1 MILLFLVLI
10 FLLFINLIVDEKQG
24 IKLEEKENINSSEYK
39 EKIGIFSESTI
50 DGSKIWDSRFEDF
63 ENEYVKKEKEKMVDS
78 NRVEEESKMAAEMSI
93 EELQEIINAKK
104 LEESKPAAEMS
115 IEELQSVIK
124 LKASVKTEPNKKP
137 TDVLYIVAILLGLL
151 GGIIGYVI
159 AKNDDEDMA
168 NNLLIV
174 GIATSV
180 IVLFLYFVL
189 IASLF

>member
-1 MILLFLVLI
+1 LILLFLVLI

-39 EKIGIFSESTI
+39 EKIWAIRSY
-50 DGSKIWDSRFEDF
+50 EDF

>member
-1 MILLFLVLI
+1 LILLFLVLI

-39 EKIGIFSESTI
+39 EKIWTI
-50 DGSKIWDSRFEDF
+50 RSYEDF

-104 LEESKPAAEMS
+104 LKESKPAAEMS
-115 IEELQSVIK
+115 IEELKSVIK

>member
-1 MILLFLVLI
+1 MGKVPSNRDKITCKNCNHSWIPAKKKWYESKWDKCPNCNEYPMNEFSY
-10 FLLFINLIVDEKQG
+10 VDEEAERMKH
-24 IKLEEKENINSSEYK
+24 
-39 EKIGIFSESTI
+39 
-50 DGSKIWDSRFEDF
+50 
-63 ENEYVKKEKEKMVDS
+63 EKMVDR
-78 NRVEEESKMAAEMSI
+78 NRVEHDSNMAAEMSI
-93 EELQEIINAKK
+93 EELQELINAKK

-115 IEELQSVIK
+115 IEELKSVIK

>member
-1 MILLFLVLI
+1 
-10 FLLFINLIVDEKQG
+10 
-24 IKLEEKENINSSEYK
+24 
-39 EKIGIFSESTI
+39 
-50 DGSKIWDSRFEDF
+50 
-63 ENEYVKKEKEKMVDS
+63 
-78 NRVEEESKMAAEMSI
+78 MAAEMSI

>member
-39 EKIGIFSESTI
+39 EKIWTI
-50 DGSKIWDSRFEDF
+50 RSYEDF

-93 EELQEIINAKK
+93 EELK
-104 LEESKPAAEMS
+104 
-115 IEELQSVIK
+115 SVIK